1 MEYLRLTYYQM
12 QILLSVIFQLP
23 LLLKKKILLRGYLD
37 MYSSQS
43 DKVISYKKMK
53 LMNCTHYDSQ
63 IEEAILYQDEV

>member
-1 MEYLRLTYYQM
+1 VEYLRLTYYQM
-12 QILLSVIFQLP
+12 QILLSLIFQLP

-53 LMNCTHYDSQ
+53 LRNCTHYDSQ

>member
-63 IEEAILYQDEV
+63 IEEAILYQDEL